1 MVYIDLLGCRLE
13 DLVPVNQSVKDFPV
27 TLSYSP
33 ISFGKLRL
41 WMQFSAAM
49 FTLRQMGFTEKDID
63 ELKGIFADTNIV
75 LLCVTFVVAALHVS
89 HSNRFVKKIQVV
101 FIYRMASFSQML
113 FDFLAFKNDIYF
125 WRDRDNMVGLSSRTL
140 LWRAFSQFVIFL
152 YLVDENT
159 SLLVV
164 IPAAVGTLI
173 EVLFVFIY
181 E

>member
-1 MVYIDLLGCRLE
+1 VVYIDLLGSRLE

-27 TLSYSP
+27 TLNYSP

-89 HSNRFVKKIQVV
+89 LNHRCVQKIQIVL
-101 FIYRMASFSQML
+101 IYCTTSFFRRCCLTFWLSKTTFTFGVIAIIWSVSRLAL
-113 FDFLAFKNDIYF
+113 FFGELS
-125 WRDRDNMVGLSSRTL
+125 VSLSS
-140 LWRAFSQFVIFL
+140 S
-152 YLVDENT
+152 
-159 SLLVV
+159 
-164 IPAAVGTLI
+164 
-173 EVLFVFIY
+173 FI
-181 E
+181 

>member
-89 HSNRFVKKIQVV
+89 HSKI
-101 FIYRMASFSQML
+101 
-113 FDFLAFKNDIYF
+113 DAFKRFKLFLFIAWRHFHRCYLTF
-125 WRDRDNMVGLSSRTL
+125 WPSKMTSTFGAIEITWSDSHLALCFGELSVSSSSFFTWWTKTR
-140 LWRAFSQFVIFL
+140 
-152 YLVDENT
+152 
-159 SLLVV
+159 
-164 IPAAVGTLI
+164 
-173 EVLFVFIY
+173 VFWL
-181 E
+181 